1 MRAGLRE
8 ELQSFVDASWLPFAT
23 MFGDKSVLEE
33 QQPAYIGMYDGRLMD
48 ESVREFVESCE
59 CVLVIDAL
67 MTDFN
72 TGAFTA
78 HLDPE
83 RTIDIRHHHTRVG
96 SKVYP
101 NVEMRDILAE
111 LTRHVTK
118 RTGKP
123 SLKPGS
129 LGAVTGRGSDPIT
142 VDALYSR
149 WANFLK
155 PNDILITETGSS
167 SMGLGFAPM
176 PKGVTFHNQTLW
188 GSIGWATPASFGAAV
203 AAPNR
208 RVVLV
213 TGEGSHQ
220 LTAQEISQFARRGL
234 KPILFV
240 LNNSGYLI
248 ERLLCTNPDIA
259 YNDLAS
265 WRYSELPHALGC
277 EGWFTAR
284 VTTCGEFD
292 KALKAAAE
300 ENSAAYIEVVTDKY
314 AASPFAMKL
323 HENVKTLYRS

>member
-1 MRAGLRE
+1 LAALGKAHSACILPGILTVRAGLRE

-59 CVLVIDAL
+59 CVLVIGAL

-96 SKVYP
+96 SKLYP

-111 LTRHVTK
+111 LTRRVTK

-129 LGAVTGRGSDPIT
+129 LEAVAGRGSDPIT
-142 VDALYSR
+142 ADALYSR

-167 SMGLGFAPM
+167 SMGLGLP
-176 PKGVTFHNQTLW
+176 
-188 GSIGWATPASFGAAV
+188 
-203 AAPNR
+203 R
-208 RVVLV
+208 C
-213 TGEGSHQ
+213 
-220 LTAQEISQFARRGL
+220 L
-234 KPILFV
+234 KV
-240 LNNSGYLI
+240 
-248 ERLLCTNPDIA
+248 
-259 YNDLAS
+259 
-265 WRYSELPHALGC
+265 
-277 EGWFTAR
+277 
-284 VTTCGEFD
+284 
-292 KALKAAAE
+292 
-300 ENSAAYIEVVTDKY
+300 
-314 AASPFAMKL
+314 
-323 HENVKTLYRS
+323 